1 MTILSQE
8 TIQKILN
15 FAYDKAVNGV
25 NLTGCPDF
33 ASAYELAKEYQKKY
47 PNNLEKQIDSFI
59 NWQCAKAGLSGAITG
74 FGGFV
79 TMAVTL
85 PANITSVIAI
95 QLRMIAT
102 IAILC
107 GYDVK
112 SDKVK
117 TLVYCCLVKQSIEN
131 IIKEAGV
138 KVAQKFAVK
147 LIQRM
152 PYDMIK
158 VINKTVGIKLITKFG
173 QKGVVNLGKEVP
185 LFGSLL
191 GAGIDIVS
199 TKAIG
204 AFSKITLMSQNT
216 KQDFIEAEVVE

>member
-1 MTILSQE
+1 M
-8 TIQKILN
+8 QKILN

-25 NLTGCPDF
+25 KLTGCPDF
-33 ASAYELAKEYQKKY
+33 ASAYELAQEYQKKY
-47 PNNLEKQIDSFI
+47 PDNLEKQIDSFI

-102 IAILC
+102 IAVLC
-107 GYDVK
+107 GYDIK

-131 IIKEAGV
+131 ILKETGM
-138 KVAQKFAVK
+138 KIIQKFTVK

-152 PYDMIK
+152 PYDIIK
-158 VINKTVGIKLITKFG
+158 IINKTVGIKLITKFG
-173 QKGVVNLGKEVP
+173 QKGIINLGKAVP

-191 GAGIDIVS
+191 GAGIDIAS
-199 TKAIG
+199 TKTIG
-204 AFSKITLMSQNT
+204 VFSKRTLMSKNI
-216 KQDFIEAEVVE
+216 KQDFIETEIVE

>member
-25 NLTGCPDF
+25 KLTGCLDF

-85 PANITSVIAI
+85 PANITSVITI

-117 TLVYCCLVKQSIEN
+117 TLVYCCLVKQSMEN
-131 IIKEAGV
+131 MN
-138 KVAQKFAVK
+138 
-147 LIQRM
+147 LSNNSS
-152 PYDMIK
+152 D
-158 VINKTVGIKLITKFG
+158 IN
-173 QKGVVNLGKEVP
+173 
-185 LFGSLL
+185 
-191 GAGIDIVS
+191 
-199 TKAIG
+199 
-204 AFSKITLMSQNT
+204 
-216 KQDFIEAEVVE
+216 